1 MEFDKQSSINVGEG
15 SQLGGRK
22 VVLKLA
28 SAHQGTKA
36 FRNFPDSFTTLFTL
50 IKKYQKSEGAEPS
63 TVQVTYE
70 DHTGDVIGVSDDED
84 LLTGFEWADAMPDK
98 TLKLQVTARKA
109 NVPQQKAEPSSLLD
123 QPMA

>member
-1 MEFDKQSSINVGEG
+1 MEFDKQSSIHAGEG

-28 SAHQGTKA
+28 SAQQGTKA

-50 IKKYQKSEGAEPS
+50 IKKYQKTEEAEPS
-63 TVQVTYE
+63 TVKVTYE

-109 NVPQQKAEPSSLLD
+109 NAPQQKAEPSSLLD